1 MQDINPEHIRVD
13 PYLSPLFVE
22 KGITA
27 DILRLDLLHPIVSG
41 NKWFKLRYYIEQAQ
55 EQNKKSLVT
64 FGGAWS
70 NHIHATAAAG
80 KLAGLKTIG
89 IIRGEAPAGLSTT

>member
-1 MQDINPEHIRVD
+1 MQDINPEHIKVD
-13 PYLSPLFVE
+13 PYLSPLFDE

-80 KLAGLKTIG
+80 KWLD
-89 IIRGEAPAGLSTT
+89 